1 MKRAVI
7 VGSGAGGAAAASGLA
22 GRFSV
27 TVLEAGR
34 EFRPFG
40 AGFRTVDAFKRA
52 GLLFDVREI
61 GLMFPAMKAFTARE
75 GMVLVKGRGT
85 GGTTTIAAGNALR
98 LDGDLKESGIDL
110 DDEFAALE
118 REVPITTAHQSRW
131 SRTTRALFEAM
142 EHMGLEPKAMPKMG
156 RYENCAMCGRC
167 VLGCP
172 RGIKWDSRAL
182 LARAVERGATL
193 RARAAAERVVVRGG
207 EAVGLEVRAGRRRE
221 FVPADLVILAA
232 GGFGTPPLL
241 ERSGIPCEP
250 RLFVDPVLCVTSTWK
265 GARQDR
271 DLPMPFYA
279 QRPGYILSPYFDPL
293 SYFFNRDW
301 RPPAGDILSL
311 MVKLADGPSG
321 KVDGRRVSKP
331 LTGGDTE
338 RLAEATG
345 LCREI
350 FGRLG
355 VPADD
360 LVFGTLNAGHPGG
373 SLPLGPE
380 TAASL
385 HDPRLPGNL
394 YVADATLLP
403 HALGAPPI
411 LTIMALA
418 RKVVRVCA

>member
-1 MKRAVI
+1 MKRAVV

-22 GRFSV
+22 GRFAV

-40 AGFRTVDAFKRA
+40 ASFGLVDAAKRA

-61 GLMFPAMKAFTARE
+61 ELMFPAMKVFKARE
-75 GMVLVKGRGT
+75 GIVLIKGRGT
-85 GGTTTIAAGNALR
+85 GGTTTLATGNGLR
-98 LDGDLKESGIDL
+98 LDRDLREIGVDL
-110 DDEFAALE
+110 DEEFAALE
-118 REVPITTAHQSRW
+118 RDVPVSTAHRSRW
-131 SRTTRALFEAM
+131 SPTTRALFDAM
-142 EHMGLEPKAMPKMG
+142 EQMSLGPVVMPKMG
-156 RYENCAMCGRC
+156 RYEACAMCGRC

-172 RGIKWDSRAL
+172 RRVKWDSRAL
-182 LARAVERGATL
+182 LSRAVEHGATL
-193 RARAAAERVVVRGG
+193 RTGVTVERVAVRGG

-221 FVPADLVILAA
+221 LVPADLVILAA

-250 RLFVDPVLCVTSTWK
+250 RLFVDPVLCVAAAWK
-265 GARQDR
+265 GARQDT
-271 DLPMPFYA
+271 DLPMPFYV
-279 QRPGYILSPYFDPL
+279 QKDGYILSPYFDHL

-301 RPPAGDILSL
+301 RPPAADILSL
-311 MVKLADGPSG
+311 MIKLADDPEG
-321 KVDGRRVSKP
+321 KIDGRRVSKP
-331 LTGGDTE
+331 MTRADTKS
-338 RLAEATG
+338 LAEAAG
-345 LCREI
+345 LCREV

-355 VPADD
+355 VREES

-373 SLPLGPE
+373 SLPLRPE

-403 HALGAPPI
+403 RALGAPPI

-418 RKVVRVCA
+418 RKVAGLCT

>member
-1 MKRAVI
+1 MKRAVV

-22 GRFSV
+22 GRFAV

-40 AGFRTVDAFKRA
+40 ASFGLVDAAKRA

-61 GLMFPAMKAFTARE
+61 ELMFPAMKVFKARE
-75 GMVLVKGRGT
+75 GIVLIKGRGT
-85 GGTTTIAAGNALR
+85 GGTTTLATGNGLR
-98 LDGDLKESGIDL
+98 LDRDLREIGVDL
-110 DDEFAALE
+110 DEEFAALE
-118 REVPITTAHQSRW
+118 KDVPVSTAHRSRW
-131 SRTTRALFEAM
+131 SPTTRALFDAM
-142 EHMGLEPKAMPKMG
+142 EQMSLGPVVMPKMG
-156 RYENCAMCGRC
+156 RYEACAMCGRC

-172 RGIKWDSRAL
+172 RRVKWDSRAL
-182 LARAVERGATL
+182 LSRAVEHGATL
-193 RARAAAERVVVRGG
+193 RTGVTVERVAVRGG

-221 FVPADLVILAA
+221 LVPADLVILAA

-250 RLFVDPVLCVTSTWK
+250 RLFVDPVLCVAAAWK
-265 GARQDR
+265 GARQDT
-271 DLPMPFYA
+271 DLPMPFYV
-279 QRPGYILSPYFDPL
+279 QKDGYILSPYFDHL

-301 RPPAGDILSL
+301 RPPAADILSL
-311 MVKLADGPSG
+311 MIKLADDPEG
-321 KVDGRRVSKP
+321 KIDGRRVSKP
-331 LTGGDTE
+331 MTGADTNS
-338 RLAEATG
+338 LAEAAG
-345 LCREI
+345 LCREV

-355 VPADD
+355 VREES

-373 SLPLGPE
+373 SLPLRPE

-403 HALGAPPI
+403 RALGAPPI

-418 RKVVRVCA
+418 RKVAGLCT

>member
-1 MKRAVI
+1 MKRAVV

-22 GRFSV
+22 GRFAV

-40 AGFRTVDAFKRA
+40 ASFGVVDAAKRA

-61 GLMFPAMKAFTARE
+61 ELMFPAMKAFKARE
-75 GMVLVKGRGT
+75 GIILIKGRGT
-85 GGTTTIAAGNALR
+85 GGTTTLAAGNGLR
-98 LDGDLKESGIDL
+98 LDRDLREIGVDL
-110 DDEFAALE
+110 DEEFAALE
-118 REVPITTAHQSRW
+118 KEVPVSTAHRSRW
-131 SRTTRALFEAM
+131 SRTTRALFDVM
-142 EHMGLEPKAMPKMG
+142 EQMSLGPVVMPKMG
-156 RYENCAMCGRC
+156 RYEACAMCGRC

-172 RGIKWDSRAL
+172 RRVKWDSRAL
-182 LARAVERGATL
+182 LSRAVERGAAL
-193 RARAAAERVVVRGG
+193 RTGVTAERVVVRGG

-221 FVPADLVILAA
+221 IVPADLVILAA

-250 RLFVDPVLCVTSTWK
+250 RLFVDPVLCVTATWK
-265 GARQDR
+265 GARQDT
-271 DLPMPFYA
+271 DLPMPFYV
-279 QRPGYILSPYFDPL
+279 QKDGYILSPYFDHL

-301 RPPAGDILSL
+301 RPPAADILSL
-311 MVKLADGPSG
+311 MIKLADDPEGRIDGP
-321 KVDGRRVSKP
+321 RVSKP
-331 LTGGDTE
+331 LTSRDTK
-338 RLAEATG
+338 RLAEAAG
-345 LCREI
+345 LCREV
-350 FGRLG
+350 FSRLG
-355 VPADD
+355 VREES

-403 HALGAPPI
+403 RALGAPPI

-418 RKVVRVCA
+418 RKVARLCV

>member
-1 MKRAVI
+1 MKRAVV

-22 GRFSV
+22 GRFAV

-40 AGFRTVDAFKRA
+40 ASFGLVDAAKRA

-61 GLMFPAMKAFTARE
+61 ELMFPAMKVFKARE
-75 GMVLVKGRGT
+75 GIVLIKGRGT
-85 GGTTTIAAGNALR
+85 GGTTTLATGNGLR
-98 LDGDLKESGIDL
+98 LDRDLREIGVDL
-110 DDEFAALE
+110 DEEFAALE
-118 REVPITTAHQSRW
+118 RDVPVSTAHRSRW
-131 SRTTRALFEAM
+131 SPTTRALFDAM
-142 EHMGLEPKAMPKMG
+142 EQMSLGPVVMPKMG
-156 RYENCAMCGRC
+156 RYEACAMCGRC

-172 RGIKWDSRAL
+172 RRVKWDSRAL
-182 LARAVERGATL
+182 LSRAVEHGATL
-193 RARAAAERVVVRGG
+193 RTGVTVERVAVRGG

-221 FVPADLVILAA
+221 LVPADLVILAA

-250 RLFVDPVLCVTSTWK
+250 RLFVDPVLCVAAAWK
-265 GARQDR
+265 GARQDT
-271 DLPMPFYA
+271 DLPMPFYV
-279 QRPGYILSPYFDPL
+279 QKDGYILSPYFDHL

-301 RPPAGDILSL
+301 RPPAADILSL
-311 MVKLADGPSG
+311 MIKLADDPEG
-321 KVDGRRVSKP
+321 KIDGRRVSKP
-331 LTGGDTE
+331 MTGADTKS
-338 RLAEATG
+338 LAEAAG
-345 LCREI
+345 LCREV

-355 VPADD
+355 VREES

-373 SLPLGPE
+373 SLPLRPE

-403 HALGAPPI
+403 RALGAPPI

-418 RKVVRVCA
+418 RKVAGLCT

>member
-1 MKRAVI
+1 MKQAVV

-22 GRFSV
+22 GRFAV

-40 AGFRTVDAFKRA
+40 ASFGVVDAAKRA

-61 GLMFPAMKAFTARE
+61 ELMFPAMKVFKARE
-75 GMVLVKGRGT
+75 GIVLIKGRGT
-85 GGTTTIAAGNALR
+85 GGTTTLAAGNGLR
-98 LDGDLKESGIDL
+98 LDRDLREIGVDL
-110 DDEFAALE
+110 DEEFAALE
-118 REVPITTAHQSRW
+118 KDVPVSTAHRSRW
-131 SRTTRALFEAM
+131 SPMTRALFDVM
-142 EHMGLEPKAMPKMG
+142 EQMSLGPVVMPKMG
-156 RYENCAMCGRC
+156 RYEACAMCGRC

-172 RGIKWDSRAL
+172 RRVKWDSRAL
-182 LARAVERGATL
+182 LTRAVEHGATL
-193 RARAAAERVVVRGG
+193 RTGVTVERVAVRGG

-221 FVPADLVILAA
+221 LVPADLVILAA

-250 RLFVDPVLCVTSTWK
+250 RLFVDPVLCVAAAWK
-265 GARQDR
+265 GARQNT
-271 DLPMPFYA
+271 DLPMPFYV
-279 QRPGYILSPYFDPL
+279 QKDGYILSPYFDHL

-301 RPPAGDILSL
+301 RPPAADILSL
-311 MVKLADGPSG
+311 MIKLADHPEGRI
-321 KVDGRRVSKP
+321 DGRRVSKP
-331 LTGGDTE
+331 MTGADTKS
-338 RLAEATG
+338 LAEAAG
-345 LCREI
+345 LCREV

-355 VPADD
+355 VREES

-373 SLPLGPE
+373 SLPLRPE

-403 HALGAPPI
+403 RALGAPPI

-418 RKVVRVCA
+418 RKVAGLCA

>member
-1 MKRAVI
+1 MKRAVV

-22 GRFSV
+22 DRFSV

-40 AGFRTVDAFKRA
+40 AGLGIVDAVKRA

-61 GLMFPAMKAFTARE
+61 GLMFPAMKAFKALE

-98 LDGDLKESGIDL
+98 LDDDLRKLGIDL

-118 REVPITTAHQSRW
+118 REVPVTTAHRSRW
-131 SRTTRALFEAM
+131 SRTTRALFDAM
-142 EHMGLEPKAMPKMG
+142 EQMGMGPRVMPKMG
-156 RYENCAMCGRC
+156 RYEACAMCGRC
-167 VLGCP
+167 ILGCP
-172 RGIKWDSRAL
+172 KGVKWDSREL
-182 LARAVERGATL
+182 LVRAVEHGATL
-193 RARAAAERVVVRGG
+193 RTGVVAERVIVRGE
-207 EAVGLEVRAGRRRE
+207 EAVGLEVRAGRRRQ
-221 FVPADLVILAA
+221 FVPADLVVLAA

-241 ERSGIPCEP
+241 ERSGIPCAP
-250 RLFVDPVLCVTSTWK
+250 RLFVDPVLCVTATWK
-265 GARQDR
+265 GAHQDR
-271 DLPMPFYA
+271 DLPMPFYV
-279 QRPGYILSPYFDPL
+279 QKDGYIISPYFDHL

-301 RPPAGDILSL
+301 RPPAEDILSL
-311 MVKLADGPSG
+311 MIKLADEPAG

-331 LTGGDTE
+331 LTGRDLE
-338 RLAEATG
+338 RLADAAG
-345 LCREI
+345 LCREV

-355 VPADD
+355 VREDD

-380 TAASL
+380 TAVSL

-403 HALGAPPI
+403 RALGAPPI

-418 RKVVRVCA
+418 RKVARACS

>member
-1 MKRAVI
+1 MKRAVV

-22 GRFSV
+22 GRFAV

-40 AGFRTVDAFKRA
+40 ASFGVVDAAKRA

-61 GLMFPAMKAFTARE
+61 ELMFPAMKVFKARE
-75 GMVLVKGRGT
+75 GIVLIKGRAT
-85 GGTTTIAAGNALR
+85 GGTTTLATGNGLR
-98 LDGDLKESGIDL
+98 LDRDLREIGVDL
-110 DDEFAALE
+110 DEEFAALE
-118 REVPITTAHQSRW
+118 KDVPVSTAHRSRW
-131 SRTTRALFEAM
+131 SRTTHALFDVM
-142 EHMGLEPKAMPKMG
+142 EQMSLGPVVMPKMG
-156 RYENCAMCGRC
+156 RYEACVMCGRC

-172 RGIKWDSRAL
+172 RRVKWDSRAL
-182 LARAVERGATL
+182 LSRAVERGATL
-193 RARAAAERVVVRGG
+193 RTGVTVERVAVRGG

-250 RLFVDPVLCVTSTWK
+250 RLFVDPVLCVAAAWK
-265 GARQDR
+265 DARQDT
-271 DLPMPFYA
+271 DLPMPFYVKKD
-279 QRPGYILSPYFDPL
+279 GYILSPYFDHL

-301 RPPAGDILSL
+301 RPPAADILSL
-311 MVKLADGPSG
+311 MIKLADDPVG
-321 KVDGRRVSKP
+321 KIDGRRVSKP
-331 LTGGDTE
+331 MTGADTKC
-338 RLAEATG
+338 LAEAAG
-345 LCREI
+345 LCREV

-355 VPADD
+355 VREES

-373 SLPLGPE
+373 SLPLRPE

-403 HALGAPPI
+403 RALGAPPI

-418 RKVVRVCA
+418 RKVAGLCA

>member
-1 MKRAVI
+1 MKRAVV

-22 GRFSV
+22 GRYSV

-40 AGFRTVDAFKRA
+40 ARLRAVDAAKRA
-52 GLLFDVREI
+52 GFLFDVREI
-61 GLMFPAMKAFTARE
+61 GLMFPAMKAFKARE

-98 LDGDLKESGIDL
+98 LDRDLRELGVDL

-118 REVPITTAHQSRW
+118 REIPVTTAHRSRW
-131 SRTTRALFEAM
+131 RETTRALFDAM
-142 EHMGLEPKAMPKMG
+142 EHMGLGPRVMPKMG
-156 RYENCAMCGRC
+156 RYEDCTMCGRC

-172 RGIKWDSRAL
+172 RGVKWDSRAL
-182 LARAVERGATL
+182 LVRAVERGATL
-193 RARAAAERVVVRGG
+193 RTGVAAERVVVRGG
-207 EAVGLEVRAGRRRE
+207 EALGLEIRAGRRRE
-221 FVPADLVILAA
+221 FVSADLVVLAA

-250 RLFVDPVLCVTSTWK
+250 RLFVDPVLCVTAPWK

-271 DLPMPFYA
+271 DLPMPFYV
-279 QRPGYILSPYFDPL
+279 QKDGYILSPYFDHL

-311 MVKLADGPSG
+311 MIKLADEPVGNVG
-321 KVDGRRVSKP
+321 DRRVSKP

-338 RLAEATG
+338 RLAEAAG
-345 LCREI
+345 LCREV

-355 VPADD
+355 VRADD

-403 HALGAPPI
+403 RALGAPPI
-411 LTIMALA
+411 MTIMALA
-418 RKVVRVCA
+418 RKVARVCA